1 MLPKLAIPRVLKA
14 DPPRTATAIKD
25 EKLSLAKLCRE
36 TADPESGRLP
46 IEEIVLSYRKTSRKE
61 SAPPILVVARTERQL
76 PTAPDD
82 STEHPP
88 TIISD

>member
-1 MLPKLAIPRVLKA
+1 MLPKLAIPKVLMA

-36 TADPESGRLP
+36 TADPRVRLP

-61 SAPPILVVARTERQL
+61 SAPPILVVARTERQH

-88 TIISD
+88 TIISG

>member
-1 MLPKLAIPRVLKA
+1 VLPKLAIPKVLI
-14 DPPRTATAIKD
+14 PPRTATAIKD
-25 EKLSLAKLCRE
+25 EKLNLAKLCRE
-36 TADPESGRLP
+36 TADPRVRLP

-76 PTAPDD
+76 PTVPDD

-88 TIISD
+88 TIISG